1 MANIWDKTIEVTPS
15 LVQALLKSQFNLE
28 TMSIQL
34 LGQGFDNTAFLV
46 NQEFVFRFPHKAQAL
61 NFIEN
66 EIMLLPYLAKK
77 LPFPVPSPQ
86 FIGKPSDLYPFVF
99 LGYQELPGTLLT
111 EKCKP
116 LVDDTSFAK
125 ILGSWLAQLHALP
138 VLDEHRANLKG
149 VNDWRLSIE
158 QRTGRVKTTLF
169 QYRESFVSCRFD
181 PEYLSELMD
190 SFQTLDTTITKHCYL
205 HGDLYAKHILI
216 NEQNLPVGF
225 IDWGDM
231 HIGHPA
237 LDIAVGLIIFTDKAL
252 QAFTDAYGKI
262 DHQTMNIA
270 RFKAYYHSVLAL
282 PYFVQADE
290 TSSVQW
296 VAAGLR
302 NAIKLVEETLK

>member
-1 MANIWDKTIEVTPS
+1 MANIWDKTIEVTPDM
-15 LVQALLKSQFNLE
+15 VQALLSSQFNLKAATIE
-28 TMSIQL
+28 L

-46 NQEFVFRFPHKAQAL
+46 NQQFVFRFPHKAQAL
-61 NFIEN
+61 NFMEN
-66 EIMLLPYLAKK
+66 EIMLLPYLAGK

-86 FIGKPSDLYPFVF
+86 FIGKPNNLYPFVF
-99 LGYQELPGTLLT
+99 LGYPVLSGTLLT

-116 LVDDTSFAK
+116 LVDDINFAK
-125 ILGSWLAQLHALP
+125 RLGSWLAQLHALP
-138 VLDEHRANLKG
+138 ILDEHRTNLKG

-158 QRTGRVKTTLF
+158 QRTGRVKATLI
-169 QYRESFVSCRFD
+169 QYRNCFVSCGFD

-205 HGDLYAKHILI
+205 HADLYSKHILVD
-216 NEQNLPVGF
+216 EQNLPVGF

-252 QAFTDAYGKI
+252 QAFIDAYGKI
-262 DHQTMNIA
+262 DDATMDVA

-282 PYFVQADE
+282 PYFVQAGE

-302 NAIKLVEETLK
+302 NAVKLVENTLK